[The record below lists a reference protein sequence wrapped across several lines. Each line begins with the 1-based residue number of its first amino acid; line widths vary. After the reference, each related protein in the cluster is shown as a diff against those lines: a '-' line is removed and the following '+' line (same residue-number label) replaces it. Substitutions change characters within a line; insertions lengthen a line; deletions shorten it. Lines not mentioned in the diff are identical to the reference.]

1 MIFAGVMG
9 VGQAVTASEK
19 GFVTGVKFYIQF
31 KIIFNITCTKPGN
44 VKTYFEKWLGI
55 ATLF

>member
-1 MIFAGVMG
+1 MG